1 MIDNT
6 CVYSHICQDKIDICR
21 CRNYRQATNADRI
34 RSMSDEELAG
44 FCAAQRAG
52 VFYKVC
58 EEVGVKPELDASA
71 LVSEWLDWL
80 RSPVENE

>member
-1 MIDNT
+1 
-6 CVYSHICQDKIDICR
+6 
-21 CRNYRQATNADRI
+21 
-34 RSMSDEELAG
+34 MSDEELAG